1 MAESHSNKEDNPM
14 PPSSSLKSRHS
25 LRPFVEA
32 AISRESGEWR
42 CPPQRAA
49 VIQGVIFPN
58 ILQGR

>member
-1 MAESHSNKEDNPM
+1 M